1 MSTIPLGKTSHF
13 LFTLDRSI
21 CLMVLSD
28 SVIHTKN
35 DRALFLKKWAKI
47 FIFRKI
53 LLALWKIPHSDKA
66 LHCYEQ
72 KYTMIF
78 IEMTQWAKIWK
89 KCNFRT
95 GAAIFVSEAKIN
107 FIFRNFFE
115 EHEATIHKYTFL
127 PFLDHC
133 DCDSEICI
141 SNFESIKNFRLVL
154 CMYLY

>member
-1 MSTIPLGKTSHF
+1 MSTIPLGKTSHI

-28 SVIHTKN
+28 SVVHTKKWPCPVSK
-35 DRALFLKKWAKI
+35 RKKNNEQKSL
-47 FIFRKI
+47 FRKI

-115 EHEATIHKYTFL
+115 EHEATIGPGHLSLKSSF
-127 PFLDHC
+127 
-133 DCDSEICI
+133 
-141 SNFESIKNFRLVL
+141 
-154 CMYLY
+154 